1 MLVLPV
7 LGTYLILLTI
17 FLVCNLQFFWVMFTG
32 ISVVILS
39 HLSSIFLTLACIHLG
54 NQFLFSF
61 GMNFWTNCIWKIY
74 IIFFVVKWFRSEYFL
89 CRTLDKLKSSSAEAQ
104 VQIGRLTEDLAQA
117 KVGLVML
124 FHTITGILWAP
135 WLASFYVL
143 LNNWDTK
150 TSLIGQL
157 WCVIK

>member
-1 MLVLPV
+1 M

-32 ISVVILS
+32 ISVVILI
-39 HLSSIFLTLACIHLG
+39 HLPFIFPTLACIHLG
-54 NQFLFSF
+54 NQFLFYF
-61 GMNFWTNCIWKIY
+61 GMNFWANCVWKIY
-74 IIFFVVKWFRSEYFL
+74 IIFFVVKWFRSECFL
-89 CRTLDKLKSSSAEAQ
+89 SRTLDKLKSSSAEAQ

-124 FHTITGILWAP
+124 FHTKTEILQAP
-135 WLASFYVL
+135 WLASFDVF

-157 WCVIK
+157 WCLIQ